1 INNVTPRMR
10 EYDVSG
16 TNILDKWFSY
26 RRKNRERPTI
36 GERRS
41 SPLEEEIQATT
52 WRAEYTSELI
62 DLLHVLGLLADLE
75 PDQERLLEDIL
86 DGPLISV
93 DDLTVAQVLPIP
105 DETRIPPKNKP
116 EVSNEGMLDFDL

>member
-1 INNVTPRMR
+1 
-10 EYDVSG
+10 
-16 TNILDKWFSY
+16 
-26 RRKNRERPTI
+26 
-36 GERRS
+36 
-41 SPLEEEIQATT
+41 
-52 WRAEYTSELI
+52 LI

-93 DDLTVAQVLPIP
+93 DDLTAAQVLPIS
-105 DETRIPPKNKP
+105 DEARIPPKNKP